1 LRATISSVSLL
12 DVFLLAFLAGAVTIG
27 YRRGAMLQVCSYAGL
42 ALGLVSGALAAPRVA
57 SLAGADPTRAG
68 LALGT
73 LFVGGAIGDGLG
85 WLLGSTLRSRTR
97 ETRLRRA
104 DAVGGSLVSAAAM
117 LLATWFIALN
127 LVNGPFPEVARE
139 IQDSAVVRGIAAVLP
154 APPSLIGEV
163 RQVLNQ
169 LGFPDVFLGLPPR
182 PAAPVPLPSG
192 AVAARA
198 AAAAEPGTV
207 QILGSGCGG
216 VLEGSGFVAS
226 AGLVV
231 TNAHVIA
238 GIDDPMVRSGEHQY
252 PAVPVL
258 FDSRLDLAVLRVD
271 GLATS
276 PLELDPDVAARGDAG
291 AVVGF
296 PGGGPLRARRA
307 AVRRALEAVG
317 RDIYGDGEVLREV
330 YELQTRVRPGNSGGP
345 FVLPDGEIAG
355 MVFAASTTD
364 DHLGYAIASTE
375 ILPLVRRAIDRTRP
389 VGTGTCV
396 P

>member
-1 LRATISSVSLL
+1 VSLL
-12 DVFLLAFLAGAVTIG
+12 DVLLLAFLVGAVTIG

-42 ALGLVSGALAAPRVA
+42 ALGLVVGALAAPRVA
-57 SLAGADPTRAG
+57 TLADADAARAG

-85 WLLGSTLRSRTR
+85 WLLGSRLRSRTH
-97 ETRLRRA
+97 ETKLRRA

-127 LVNGPFPEVARE
+127 LVNGPFPELARE
-139 IQDSAVVRGIAAVLP
+139 IRDSAVVRGIAAVMP

-169 LGFPDVFLGLPPR
+169 LGFPDVFLGLPPK
-182 PAAPVPLPSG
+182 PAPPVPLPSS
-192 AVAARA
+192 AEAARA
-198 AAAAEPGTV
+198 ARAAELGTV
-207 QILGSGCGG
+207 QVLGSGCGG
-216 VLEGSGFVAS
+216 ILEGSGFVA
-226 AGLVV
+226 ATGLVV

-238 GIDDPMVRSGEHQY
+238 GIHAPMVRVSDRQY

-258 FDSRLDLAVLRVD
+258 FDAELDVAVLHVD
-271 GLATS
+271 GLTTA
-276 PLELDPDVAARGDAG
+276 PLQLDPEVAMRGDAG

-296 PGGGPLRARRA
+296 PGGGPLQARRA

-345 FVLPDGEIAG
+345 FALPDGEIAG
-355 MVFAASTTD
+355 VVFAASTTD
-364 DHLGYAIASTE
+364 DQLGYAIASTE
-375 ILPLVRRAIDRTRP
+375 ILPLVRRAENRTSS
-389 VGTGTCV
+389 VGTGGCV